1 MRAMHIGGAH
11 DVRDAGGAARR
22 GAALAAA
29 IGLAASMS
37 LSASAEDLS
46 ISAYGGWLTSNDWL
60 EVLAPTRWDFV
71 DSQLAALAVSRQ
83 AGWRSKSAQ
92 TEVEGQIV
100 RHFGAQDHWEFNALG
115 VIRRTALPWDETLD
129 MSAAGGLGLSYATE
143 RPQAEIAFEG
153 DTERLLVYWML
164 ELDAALP
171 NAKAWSLLARLH
183 HRSPAYGL
191 FGNGGGANVLAIGWK
206 YRF

>member
-1 MRAMHIGGAH
+1 MRIGATL
-11 DVRDAGGAARR
+11 V
-22 GAALAAA
+22 LA
-29 IGLAASMS
+29 IGLLASMS
-37 LSASAEDLS
+37 LAASARDFS
-46 ISAYGGWLTSNDWL
+46 FSAYGGWLTSNDWI
-60 EVLAPTRWDFV
+60 EVFAPQRWDFV

-83 AGWRSKSAQ
+83 VGWLSNTAR

-100 RHFGAQDHWEFNALG
+100 RHFGIQDHWEFNVLG
-115 VIRRTALPWDETLD
+115 VIRRTALPWDNTLD

-143 RPQAEIAFEG
+143 RPNAEIDFEG

-164 ELDAALP
+164 ELDAAIP
-171 NAKAWSLLARLH
+171 KMEAWSVLARLH

-191 FGNGGGANVLAIGWK
+191 FGDGGGANVLALGLR

>member
-1 MRAMHIGGAH
+1 MRLKRHDGANAGDPVRIGATL
-11 DVRDAGGAARR
+11 V
-22 GAALAAA
+22 LAS
-29 IGLAASMS
+29 GLLASMS
-37 LSASAEDLS
+37 LAASSRDLS
-46 ISAYGGWLTSNDWL
+46 VSAYGGWLTSNDWI
-60 EVLAPTRWDFV
+60 EVFAPQQWEFV

-83 AGWRSKSAQ
+83 AGWLSDAAR

-100 RHFGAQDHWEFNALG
+100 RHFGIQDHWEFNVLG
-115 VIRRTALPWDETLD
+115 VIRRTALPWDDRLD

-143 RPQAEIAFEG
+143 RPDAEIDFEG

-164 ELDAALP
+164 EMDAAIP
-171 NAKAWSLLARLH
+171 RAETWSVLARLH

-191 FGNGGGANVLAIGWK
+191 FGDGGGANVLALGLR